1 MTRFNHIMACIDLSD
16 YSPMTLGY
24 ALGLAGRA
32 DLKVTI
38 CSIVPLREVNPV
50 YMAGMMYPCREDT
63 KEYLE
68 ELKEA
73 RITQIKELIR
83 TRYPEFDGKT
93 DIRIKMGYPAEEI
106 LTMIEEVDPDLVV
119 MANKGR
125 SNLSSFMFGSAAEFV
140 FRHCRK
146 ALFSVRD
153 KHIFKRMYSGNE
165 LPAPGELRNIMAAVD
180 FSPWTEHILA
190 RAGWI
195 AKITGA
201 KLHVVHC
208 IGTKEL
214 AWIKSHYIP
223 ENTFSE
229 EEFLPK
235 AKQQRKNRLEDHI
248 KAAGIEDLAGID
260 ITIDSGDPCEQIL
273 NAAKNLRADALVLGP
288 LGHSRSVKFVLGS
301 TIEKIFRH
309 SPVPVLRLS
318 PDICI

>member
-24 ALGLAGRA
+24 ALGLAGKA
-32 DLKVTI
+32 DIKVTI

-50 YMAGMMYPCREDT
+50 FMAGMMYPCREDT
-63 KEYLE
+63 KEYLD
-68 ELKEA
+68 ELKEN
-73 RITQIKELIR
+73 RIAQINELIR
-83 TRYPEFDGKT
+83 TRFPQFDGKT

-106 LTMIEEVDPDLVV
+106 LAMIDEVDPDLVV

-153 KHIFKRMYSGNE
+153 KHVFKRMYAGSE
-165 LPAPGELRNIMAAVD
+165 LPEPGEMRNIIAAVD

-190 RAGWI
+190 RAGWV
-195 AKITGA
+195 AKTTGA
-201 KLHVVHC
+201 KLHVFHC
-208 IGTKEL
+208 IGNKEL
-214 AWIKSHYIP
+214 AWIKSHYVP
-223 ENTFSE
+223 ENTFSQE
-229 EEFLPK
+229 DFLPG
-235 AKQQRKNRLEDHI
+235 AKQRRKDRLEGQI
-248 KAAGIEDLAGID
+248 KAAGIGDLSQID

-273 NAAKNLRADALVLGP
+273 LAAKNLRADALILGP

-309 SPVPVLRLS
+309 SPVPVMRLS

>member
-1 MTRFNHIMACIDLSD
+1 MSQFNHIMACIDLSD

-24 ALGLAGRA
+24 ALGLAGKT

-50 YMAGMMYPCREDT
+50 FMAGMMYPCREDT
-63 KEYLE
+63 QEYLD
-68 ELKEA
+68 ELKENRVA
-73 RITQIKELIR
+73 QIRELIR
-83 TRYPEFDGKT
+83 THHPEFEGKT

-106 LTMIEEVDPDLVV
+106 LTMIDEVNPDLVV

-153 KHIFKRMYSGNE
+153 KHIFKRMYSGSQ
-165 LPAPGELRNIMAAVD
+165 LPEQGEVRTIMAAVD

-190 RAGWI
+190 RAGWM
-195 AKITGA
+195 AKMTGA
-201 KLHVVHC
+201 KLEVFHC
-208 IGTKEL
+208 IGHKEL

-223 ENTFSE
+223 ENTFSA

-235 AKQQRKNRLEDHI
+235 AKQRRRDRLADQI
-248 KAAGIEDLAGID
+248 KAAGIGDMEGIN
-260 ITIDSGDPCEQIL
+260 ITIASGDPCEQIL
-273 NAAKNLRADALVLGP
+273 SATKDLRVDALVLGP
-288 LGHSRSVKFVLGS
+288 LGHSRSVKFALGS

>member
-1 MTRFNHIMACIDLSD
+1 MTQFNHIMACIDLSD

-24 ALGLAGRA
+24 ALDLAGKA
-32 DLKVTI
+32 DIKVTI

-50 YMAGMMYPCREDT
+50 FMAGMMYPCREDT

-68 ELKEA
+68 ELKTN
-73 RITQIKELIR
+73 RIAQINELIR

-106 LTMIEEVDPDLVV
+106 LAMIDEIDPDLVV

-125 SNLSSFMFGSAAEFV
+125 SNLSSFMFGSSAEFV

-165 LPAPGELRNIMAAVD
+165 LPESSALRTIIAAVD

-190 RAGWI
+190 RAGWV

-201 KLHVVHC
+201 KLHVYHC

-214 AWIKSHYIP
+214 SWIKSHYMP

-229 EEFLPK
+229 EQFLPK
-235 AKQQRKNRLEDHI
+235 AKQRRRERLEDQI
-248 KAAGIEDLAGID
+248 KAAGIGEMAGIE

-273 NAAKNLRADALVLGP
+273 SAVKNLRADALVLGP